1 MVRGPNYPNA
11 ELLGGYDEATFELS
25 HIVEDF
31 RFARN
36 MLRRLGPEER
46 RRFSAAGWAWGD
58 TTNYGGAPEEIVE
71 AQLPCV
77 LETLGLD
84 LSGCFH
90 YEYTEGEVP
99 EDSILADLLAPGGKP
114 VSRADVD
121 PGGYWEDV
129 LVAEL
134 RGKAGEI
141 RRLRR
146 GLAGVK
152 PDLTFYRARPN
163 SETHERLRARH
174 EGDAAL
180 FFLLPGELGMMQDSV
195 HDGLFEWLIRDW
207 EVRNGKRKPQARP
220 QDRGRARALRRR
232 RLARRLVPGRLRGAL
247 RLAAHKAGK
256 DARGARNGRQGREHP
271 EDPGL
276 RRPALGPRPLRGRHR
291 ARKGPRKGA
300 RDPRPA
306 LRAPCSSP

>member
-58 TTNYGGAPEEIVE
+58 TSGYGGAPEEIVE

-77 LETLGLD
+77 LKTLGLD

-121 PGGYWEDV
+121 PDGYWEDV

-152 PDLTFYRARPN
+152 PDLTFYRARP
-163 SETHERLRARH
+163 
-174 EGDAAL
+174 
-180 FFLLPGELGMMQDSV
+180 
-195 HDGLFEWLIRDW
+195 
-207 EVRNGKRKPQARP
+207 
-220 QDRGRARALRRR
+220 
-232 RLARRLVPGRLRGAL
+232 ARRPTSAS
-247 RLAAHKAGK
+247 
-256 DARGARNGRQGREHP
+256 ARGTRGT
-271 EDPGL
+271 
-276 RRPALGPRPLRGRHR
+276 RPSSSCCR
-291 ARKGPRKGA
+291 A
-300 RDPRPA
+300 
-306 LRAPCSSP
+306 SSA